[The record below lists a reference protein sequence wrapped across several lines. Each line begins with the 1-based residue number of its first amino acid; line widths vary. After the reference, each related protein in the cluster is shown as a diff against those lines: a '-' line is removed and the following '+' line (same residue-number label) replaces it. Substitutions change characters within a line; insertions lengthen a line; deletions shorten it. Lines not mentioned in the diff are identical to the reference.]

1 MPKVLEKM
9 YLCKIFQKKMMNN
22 IVAIVGRPNVGKS
35 TLFNRMIQR
44 RDAIV
49 DSTPGVTRDRNYG
62 KSEWNGKEFSVID
75 TGGYVRGSDDVF
87 EGEIRKQVELA
98 IDEAD
103 VIIFVV
109 DVEEGITPMDD
120 TVARLLRKVTK
131 PVILAVNKVDNSMRE
146 KDALEFYNLGLGD
159 YFTFASI
166 SGSGTGDLLDAVVNA
181 FPEKPIEEDTDSDLP
196 RFAVVGRPNAGKSSF
211 INSLIGRDR
220 YIVTDIAG
228 TTRDSIDTK
237 FDRFGFEFNLVDT
250 AGIRRKAKVKEDLE
264 FYSVMRS
271 VRAIEHADVC
281 ILIIDA
287 TRGFEGQDQSIFWLA
302 EKNRKGVVI
311 LVNKWDLVEKD
322 TMSTRD
328 YENKIKEELMPF
340 TDVPILFVSALTKQR
355 LLKALEATVEV
366 FEARKQRIP
375 TSKFNDYMLKVIEG
389 NPPPALKGKYVKI
402 KYCMQL
408 PTATPQFVFFANLPQ
423 YVKEPYKRFLEN
435 KIRENWDFSGVPI
448 DVYIREK

>member
-1 MPKVLEKM
+1 
-9 YLCKIFQKKMMNN
+9 MNN

-35 TLFNRMIQR
+35 TLFNRLIQR
-44 RDAIV
+44 REAIV
-49 DSTPGVTRDRNYG
+49 DSVSGVTRDRNYG

-75 TGGYVRGSDDVF
+75 TGGYIRGSDDVF
-87 EGEIRKQVELA
+87 ESEIRKQVELA

-120 TVARLLRKVTK
+120 AVAKLLRKVTK
-131 PVILAVNKVDNSMRE
+131 PVLLAVNKVDNSMRE
-146 KDALEFYNLGLGD
+146 KDAIEFYNLGLGE

-166 SGSGTGDLLDAVVNA
+166 SGSGTGDLLDALIDA
-181 FPEKPIEEDTDSDLP
+181 FPIKPLPTQEEIVLP

-211 INSLIGRDR
+211 INALIGQDR

-271 VRAIEHADVC
+271 VRAIEHSDVC

-311 LVNKWDLVEKD
+311 LVNKWDLVEKE

-328 YENKIKEELMPF
+328 YEVKIREQLQPF

-355 LLKALEATVEV
+355 LLKALETTVKV
-366 FEARKQRIP
+366 FEDRSQRIS
-375 TSKFNDYMLKVIEG
+375 TSKFNDYMLKIIE
-389 NPPPALKGKYVKI
+389 NHPPPALKGKYVKI

-408 PTATPQFVFFANLPQ
+408 PTPTPQFVFFANLPQ
-423 YVKEPYKRFLEN
+423 YVKEAYKRFLEN
-435 KIRENWDFSGVPI
+435 KIREHWDFSGVPI
-448 DVYIREK
+448 DIYIREK

>member
-1 MPKVLEKM
+1 
-9 YLCKIFQKKMMNN
+9 MNN

-35 TLFNRMIQR
+35 TFFNRLIQR
-44 RDAIV
+44 REAIV
-49 DSTPGVTRDRNYG
+49 DSVSGVTRDRNYG

-75 TGGYVRGSDDVF
+75 TGGYIKGSDDIF
-87 EGEIRKQVELA
+87 EAEIRRQVELA

-103 VIIFVV
+103 AIVFVV
-109 DVEEGITPMDD
+109 DVEEGITPMDEE
-120 TVARLLRKVTK
+120 VAKLLRKVTK
-131 PVILAVNKVDNSMRE
+131 PVLLAVNKVDNSMRE
-146 KDALEFYNLGLGD
+146 IDAVEFYNLGLGE
-159 YFTFASI
+159 YFTIAGMN
-166 SGSGTGDLLDAVVNA
+166 GSGTGELLDELVKVL
-181 FPEKPIEEDTDSDLP
+181 PELPEPDENEVALP

-211 INSLIGRDR
+211 INALIGEDR

-228 TTRDSIDTK
+228 TTRDAIDTK
-237 FDRFGFEFNLVDT
+237 YNRFGFEFNLVDT

-271 VRAIEHADVC
+271 VRAIEHSDIC
-281 ILIIDA
+281 ILVIDA

-328 YENKIKEELMPF
+328 YERKIREELQPF

-355 LLKALEATVEV
+355 LLKALETSVQV
-366 FEARKQRIP
+366 FESRKQRIA
-375 TSKFNDYMLKVIEG
+375 TSKLNETMLPIIESM
-389 NPPPALKGKYVKI
+389 PPPALKGKYVKI
-402 KYCMQL
+402 KFCMQL
-408 PTATPQFVFFANLPQ
+408 PTPTPQFVFFCNLPQ

-435 KIRENWDFSGVPI
+435 KMREIYDFNGVPI
-448 DVYIREK
+448 DIYFRQK

>member
-1 MPKVLEKM
+1 
-9 YLCKIFQKKMMNN
+9 MNN

-35 TLFNRMIQR
+35 TLFNRLIQR
-44 RDAIV
+44 REAIV
-49 DSTPGVTRDRNYG
+49 DSVSGVTRDRNYG

-87 EGEIRKQVELA
+87 EAEIRKQVELA

-120 TVARLLRKVTK
+120 AVARLLRKVTK
-131 PVILAVNKVDNSMRE
+131 PVLLAVNKVDNSMRE
-146 KDALEFYNLGLGD
+146 KDAIEFYNLGLGE
-159 YFTFASI
+159 YYTFASI
-166 SGSGTGDLLDAVVNA
+166 SGSGTGDLLDALIDA
-181 FPEKPIEEDTDSDLP
+181 FPIKPEPTQEELELP

-211 INSLIGRDR
+211 INALIGKER

-228 TTRDSIDTK
+228 TTRDAIDTK

-271 VRAIEHADVC
+271 VRALEHADIC

-328 YENKIKEELMPF
+328 YEAKIREELMPF
-340 TDVPILFVSALTKQR
+340 VDVPILFVSALTKQR
-355 LLKALEATVEV
+355 LLKALEATVQV
-366 FEARKQRIP
+366 FENRKQRIP

-389 NPPPALKGKYVKI
+389 YPPPALKGKYVKI

-408 PTATPQFVFFANLPQ
+408 PTPTPQFVFFANLPQ
-423 YVKEPYKRFLEN
+423 YVKEAYKRFLEN

-448 DVYIREK
+448 DIYIREK

>member
-1 MPKVLEKM
+1 
-9 YLCKIFQKKMMNN
+9 MNN

-35 TLFNRMIQR
+35 TLFNRLIQR
-44 RDAIV
+44 REAIV
-49 DSTPGVTRDRNYG
+49 DSVSGVTRDRNYG

-75 TGGYVRGSDDVF
+75 TGGYIRGSDDVF

-120 TVARLLRKVTK
+120 AVAKLLRKVTK
-131 PVILAVNKVDNSMRE
+131 PVLLAVNKVDNAMRE
-146 KDALEFYNLGLGD
+146 KDAVEFYNLGLGE

-166 SGSGTGDLLDAVVNA
+166 SGSGTGDLLDELIRV
-181 FPEKPIEEDTDSDLP
+181 FPEKPEAPEEEELP

-211 INSLIGRDR
+211 INALIGKER

-271 VRAIEHADVC
+271 VRAIEHADIC
-281 ILIIDA
+281 ILLIDA

-311 LVNKWDLVEKD
+311 LVNKWDLIEKD
-322 TMSTRD
+322 TQSTRD
-328 YENKIKEELMPF
+328 FEVKIREQLEPF
-340 TDVPILFVSALTKQR
+340 TDVPILFISALTKQR
-355 LLKALEATVEV
+355 LLKALEVTVQV
-366 FEARKQRIP
+366 FENRKQRIA

-389 NPPPALKGKYVKI
+389 YPPPALKGKYVKI

-408 PTATPQFVFFANLPQ
+408 PTPTPQFVFFANMPQ

-448 DVYIREK
+448 DIYIREK

>member
-1 MPKVLEKM
+1 MS
-9 YLCKIFQKKMMNN
+9 N

-35 TLFNRMIQR
+35 TLFNRLIQR
-44 RDAIV
+44 REAIV
-49 DSTPGVTRDRNYG
+49 DSVSGVTRDRNYG

-75 TGGYVRGSDDVF
+75 TGGYIRGSDDVF
-87 EGEIRKQVELA
+87 EAEIRKQVELA

-120 TVARLLRKVTK
+120 AVAKLLRKVTK
-131 PVILAVNKVDNSMRE
+131 PVLLAVNKVDNSMRE
-146 KDALEFYNLGLGD
+146 KDAVEFYNLGLGE

-166 SGSGTGDLLDAVVNA
+166 SGSGTGDLLDALIDA
-181 FPEKPIEEDTDSDLP
+181 FPIKPEPTQEEIVLP
-196 RFAVVGRPNAGKSSF
+196 RFCVVGRPNAGKSSF
-211 INSLIGRDR
+211 INALIGEER

-228 TTRDSIDTK
+228 TTRDAIDTK

-250 AGIRRKAKVKEDLE
+250 AGIRRKTKVKEDLE

-271 VRAIEHADVC
+271 VRAIEHSDVC

-328 YENKIKEELMPF
+328 YENKIREQLMPF
-340 TDVPILFVSALTKQR
+340 VDVPIIFVSALTKQR
-355 LLKALEATVEV
+355 LLKALEATVKVYEN
-366 FEARKQRIP
+366 RRQRIS
-375 TSKFNDYMLKVIEG
+375 TSKFNDHMLKIIE
-389 NPPPALKGKYVKI
+389 NHPPPALKGKYVKI

-408 PTATPQFVFFANLPQ
+408 PTPTPQFAFFANLPQ
-423 YVKEPYKRFLEN
+423 YVKEAYKRYLEN

-448 DVYIREK
+448 DIYMREK

>member
-1 MPKVLEKM
+1 
-9 YLCKIFQKKMMNN
+9 MNN

-35 TLFNRMIQR
+35 TLFNRLIQR
-44 RDAIV
+44 REAIV
-49 DSTPGVTRDRNYG
+49 DSVSGVTRDRNYG

-75 TGGYVRGSDDVF
+75 TGGYIRGSDDVF

-98 IDEAD
+98 IDESD

-120 TVARLLRKVTK
+120 AVAKMLRKVTK
-131 PVILAVNKVDNSMRE
+131 PVLLAVNKVDNAMRE
-146 KDALEFYNLGLGD
+146 KDAIEFYNLGLGE
-159 YFTFASI
+159 YYTFASI
-166 SGSGTGDLLDAVVNA
+166 SGSGTGDLLDALIDA
-181 FPEKPIEEDTDSDLP
+181 FPVKPEPVQEEVVLP

-211 INSLIGRDR
+211 INALIGKERFM
-220 YIVTDIAG
+220 VTDIAG

-328 YENKIKEELMPF
+328 YEAKIREELMPF
-340 TDVPILFVSALTKQR
+340 VDVLIRLVSALTKQR
-355 LLKALEATVEV
+355 LLKAQSEASYR
-366 FEARKQRIP
+366 A
-375 TSKFNDYMLKVIEG
+375 G
-389 NPPPALKGKYVKI
+389 H
-402 KYCMQL
+402 
-408 PTATPQFVFFANLPQ
+408 
-423 YVKEPYKRFLEN
+423 FLECVC
-435 KIRENWDFSGVPI
+435 KV
-448 DVYIREK
+448 VKVV